1 VLGKSEQELQQAQR
15 EAEQAGATRQ
25 QALVDLTP
33 AFPAGSEWQTRLA
46 ADPGGFRKRCGEH
59 VSRWN
64 VRQEAL
70 KAAQTREAEVR
81 TSRAAAEAKQESLRH
96 AASEDAQSWKR
107 ADEALQQ
114 TRAARAK
121 VLEGRATE
129 EVRTALRAEVDTATL
144 GYEKARDA
152 AESAGRAAAMAT
164 ARAEEAAKARATTA
178 EALEQAQA
186 TLEALLKAQGSTLDE
201 VRTLLAKGAAWC
213 EAEER
218 SLAQVREAQAKARA
232 VLEERRSQRA
242 RHEASGAP
250 SLPEPEVAA
259 ACEKARAEVEA
270 RRTAAARWKARLD
283 QDDEARGR
291 HGAEA
296 QALEARRQ
304 AAEVWKTL
312 HELIGSADGKKFK
325 VFAQS
330 LTLDALLLH
339 ANAHLQD
346 LARRYRLM
354 RVPGHDLDLQ
364 VVDQDM
370 GDEMRGLSSLS
381 GGESFLVSLAL
392 ALGLASLT
400 SETTQV
406 ETLFIDEGFGTL
418 DPETLEVALATLD
431 ALQATGRQV
440 GIISHV
446 SGLAERIGVQVRVV
460 KQGGGRSRL
469 VVEAEGGLLVLPEP
483 PVTGPGQKV
492 A

>member
-1 VLGKSEQELQQAQR
+1 
-15 EAEQAGATRQ
+15 
-25 QALVDLTP
+25 VDLTP
-33 AFPAGSEWQTRLA
+33 AFVGWSAWETRLA
-46 ADPGGFRKRCGEH
+46 SEPSGFRKHCAEQ
-59 VSRWN
+59 VSAWN
-64 VRQEAL
+64 TRQEAL
-70 KAAQTREAEVR
+70 RAAQAREAESR
-81 TSRAAAEAKQESLRH
+81 ASRAAAEAKKETLH
-96 AASEDAQSWKR
+96 EAAEEDARNWKR
-107 ADEALQQ
+107 ADAALQQ
-114 TRAARAK
+114 TLAARAK
-121 VLEGRATE
+121 VLEGRPTE
-129 EVRTALRAEVDTATL
+129 QVRTSLRAAVDTATL

-152 AESAGRAAAMAT
+152 AGSASRAAAMAT
-164 ARAEEAAKARATTA
+164 ARAEEAAKVRATA
-178 EALEQAQA
+178 LEAREQAQA
-186 TLEALLKAQGSTLDE
+186 ALEALLEAQGVKLEE
-201 VRTLLAKGAAWC
+201 VRALLARDAAWC
-213 EAEER
+213 EAEAR
-218 SLAQVREAQAKARA
+218 ALTGLRDAQARARA
-232 VLEERRSQRA
+232 VLEERQSQRV

-259 ACEKARAEVEA
+259 ACELSRTEVEA
-270 RRTAAARWKARLD
+270 RRTAAARCKARLD

-304 AAEVWKTL
+304 AAEIWKTL

-330 LTLDALLLH
+330 LTLDALLVH
-339 ANAHLQD
+339 ANAHLEE

-370 GDEMRGLSSLS
+370 GDEMRGLASLS

-469 VVEAEGGLLVLPEP
+469 VVEAEGSLLVLPEP